1 MALKKE
7 NPRPGAA
14 AFGPS
19 EMRMERARRDRKPKE
34 RQSVICLPISPAP
47 RVAAAAWA

>member
-7 NPRPGAA
+7 NPCPGAA

-19 EMRMERARRDRKPKE
+19 EMRMERAGCDCESKE
-34 RQSVICLPISPAP
+34 RQSVIRLPISPAP